1 MLVIKNSNKLMGNEI
16 NGWLCYSVTTTADM
30 DNIVE
35 YEFQFMKSTP
45 VKSSPYQQFYH
56 MSKDSYYKIKVRI
69 LTNEITEFNN
79 EGCVEYMPTYSFKT
93 LNGFVE
99 LLENRLPIGD

>member
-1 MLVIKNSNKLMGNEI
+1 MLVIKNSNKLMGMEI
-16 NGWLCYSVTTTADM
+16 NGWLCYSTNIAADA

-56 MSKDSYYKIKVRI
+56 MTKDRYYKIKVRI
-69 LTNEITEFNN
+69 LTTEITEFNN
-79 EGCVEYMPTYSFKT
+79 EGYIEYMPTFSFKT
-93 LNGFVE
+93 LKGFVE
-99 LLENRLPIGD
+99 LLETRLPTGD